1 MLNLLTETATTFDP
15 ASIFSSLDTSQMVP
29 VLVAGIGAVSGI
41 VITAIAVKGGFNF
54 VVGKIKSVFGK

>member
-1 MLNLLTETATTFDP
+1 MLNLLTEASTTFDP
-15 ASIFSSLDTSQMVP
+15 TTVFSNLDTTQMIP

-54 VVGKIKSVFGK
+54 VIGKIKSVFGR